1 MTIKSTPFIHNY
13 AGTVGVTVS
22 IVICVVSF
30 LIAAL
35 LFKKLHK
42 PVHFDANIQQ
52 THHEEEWFN
61 MTDNV
66 VYECP
71 IKLQD
76 NSAYASIRA

>member
-1 MTIKSTPFIHNY
+1 MLHDNY
-13 AGTVGVTVS
+13 TGTAGV
-22 IVICVVSF
+22 IVVVFCVVSF
-30 LIAAL
+30 LIAVI
-35 LFKKLHK
+35 LFKKFHK
-42 PVHFDANIQQ
+42 SSHPDVAIQG

>member
-1 MTIKSTPFIHNY
+1 M
-13 AGTVGVTVS
+13 AV
-22 IVICVVSF
+22 IVLCVASC
-30 LIAAL
+30 LISVL
-35 LFKKLHK
+35 LFKKFRKSSHSD
-42 PVHFDANIQQ
+42 VTIQQ

-71 IKLQD
+71 INLQD